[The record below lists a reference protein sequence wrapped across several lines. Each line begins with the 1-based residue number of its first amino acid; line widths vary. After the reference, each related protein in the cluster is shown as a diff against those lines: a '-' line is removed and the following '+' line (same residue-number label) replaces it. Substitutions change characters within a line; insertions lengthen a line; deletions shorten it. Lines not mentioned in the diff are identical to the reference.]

1 MYVDM
6 CILDLSEVLMYKFH
20 FDYIKNRYG
29 NNSRLLFIDNDS
41 LMYEIKT
48 EDIYEDFSKVKEMF
62 EFSNY
67 SAESKYYDDSIKLV
81 VEVTAT
87 GLEPTPT

>member
-1 MYVDM
+1 MYVGM

-48 EDIYEDFSKVKEMF
+48 EDIYEDFSEVKEMF

>member
-1 MYVDM
+1 MYVGM

-20 FDYIKNRYG
+20 FDYIKNRCG

-48 EDIYEDFSKVKEMF
+48 EDIYEDFSEVKEMF